1 MFNSTSAFSKQDE
14 REETMKKS
22 RICGGVLAAVL
33 VVGISSAASAQ
44 NMSKEANLQAM
55 RWYAQQQMA
64 KGLPNPYPGV
74 NLWTGQGFSEFRR
87 GLTNPYLSNYGYGY
101 GNSYYGNTY
110 VNPYVNPYSNT
121 NTYVN
126 PYYGY
131 GGSYWY

>member
-1 MFNSTSAFSKQDE
+1 
-14 REETMKKS
+14 MKKS

-33 VVGISSAASAQ
+33 ALGISSAASAQ

-74 NLWTGQGFSEFRR
+74 NLWTGQGFSDFRR

-101 GNSYYGNTY
+101 GNTY
-110 VNPYVNPYSNT
+110 VNPYVNPYN

-126 PYYGY
+126 PYNNTYVDPYNNTYLNTYYGSS
-131 GGSYWY
+131 GSYWY